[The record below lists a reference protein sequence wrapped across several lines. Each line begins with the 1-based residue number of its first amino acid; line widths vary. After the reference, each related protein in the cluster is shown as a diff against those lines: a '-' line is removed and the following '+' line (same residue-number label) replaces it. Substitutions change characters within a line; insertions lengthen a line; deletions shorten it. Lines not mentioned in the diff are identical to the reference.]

1 MKLST
6 GRLINT
12 FKGHEYH
19 VCTLQN
25 VENILVSG
33 SADKKICIWDPSN
46 ALFYVVR
53 SIMPQN
59 INSSL
64 LIVTGS
70 EDSTLKIW
78 CLPNLKTDKIHRL
91 HHPTTLPPLPDKNQ
105 NLHILALSKITLAQ
119 SAP

>member
-46 ALFYVVR
+46 
-53 SIMPQN
+53 
-59 INSSL
+59 
-64 LIVTGS
+64 G
-70 EDSTLKIW
+70 K
-78 CLPNLKTDKIHRL
+78 
-91 HHPTTLPPLPDKNQ
+91 
-105 NLHILALSKITLAQ
+105 
-119 SAP
+119 